1 MGEHRIV
8 SARWD
13 IEDYPGLFEQLW
25 YGFEFDEQNATEL
38 LTPIGSTI
46 LHASNPICNAVYNA
60 VVDSTTGAEVYKLNQ
75 YTKNLKSDG
84 ITPSVL
90 TGADG
95 DVIAVSPQFYLRYE
109 RDGTINRYKLSTY
122 PLAGFTLIKSKRLA
136 CYNMYIDGDGKA
148 RSISGVTP
156 TTNKYSSEFRDAARL
171 KNASSDRW
179 SSMLLDQWQIFIL
192 LGMLKTKAFNFQRTV
207 GDGAV
212 NTRSTDWDAYNSNYP
227 VILTGICNHLGAAT
241 TYVPN
246 IIPLFKGVVTTA
258 SATDRC
264 IVAGRF
270 KKGSDGTYAI
280 GRVDGAY
287 PCVGMTIKNV
297 TQGTQTTIKAWV
309 SDNEVSV
316 NATGMF
322 NTVGDIIECPMLAE
336 QVMLFGI
343 EGLWGHV
350 WNDVQN
356 VLCNYVTESGVNYQ
370 RLYICGDENGW
381 NCNPALTADTITS
394 DYRYKGELPLASGYI
409 RSLLPGLLLPATTT
423 GGGATTY
430 MCDYHYAAAA
440 NAGARGVRV
449 GGNLSYGSLVGP
461 LFAHCDSAPN
471 KRYPFFAARLGL
483 TL

>member
-1 MGEHRIV
+1 MHNHNLE
-8 SARWD
+8 D
-13 IEDYPGLFEQLW
+13 IPGLMEQLW
-25 YGFEFDEQNATEL
+25 YGFQWDEQNATEL

-46 LHASNPICNAVYNA
+46 LHASDPICNAVYNA
-60 VVDSTTGAEVYKLNQ
+60 VVNSTTGAEVYKLSQ

-109 RDGTINRYKLSTY
+109 RDGTINKFKFSTY

-136 CYNMYIDGDGKA
+136 CYNMYIDGNGKA

-156 TTNKYSSEFRDAARL
+156 TTNKYQSEFREAARL

-212 NTRSTDWDAYNSNYP
+212 NAQSTDWAAYNSSSP
-227 VILTGICNHLGAAT
+227 VILTGVGNHLGAAT

-246 IIPLFKGVVTTA
+246 VIPLFKGAVTTA

-264 IVAGRF
+264 IALGRF

-280 GRVDGAY
+280 GRVDGQY
-287 PCVGMTIKNV
+287 PCVGMAIKNV
-297 TQGTQTTIKAWV
+297 TQGTQTTIKAWI

-322 NTVGDIIECPMLAE
+322 NTIGDVIECPLLAE

-356 VLCNYVTESGVNYQ
+356 VLCNYVTEVGVNYQ

-381 NCNPALTADTITS
+381 NCNPSLTADTLTTS
-394 DYRYKGELPLASGYI
+394 YKYKGELPSASGYI
-409 RSLLPGLLLPATTT
+409 RSLLPGLLLPATAT

-430 MCDYHYAAAA
+430 MCDYHYAPAA
-440 NAGARGVRV
+440 NVGVRGVRV
-449 GGNLSYGSLVGP
+449 GGYLYSGSVAGP
-461 LFAHCDSAPN
+461 LSALYSHAPGIRFAN
-471 KRYPFFAARLGL
+471 FAARLGL